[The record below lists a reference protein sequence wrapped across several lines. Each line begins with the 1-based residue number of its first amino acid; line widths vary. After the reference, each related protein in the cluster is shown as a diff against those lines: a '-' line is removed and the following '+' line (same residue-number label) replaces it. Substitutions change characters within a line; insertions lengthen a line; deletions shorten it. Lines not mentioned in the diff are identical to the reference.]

1 MPENHQP
8 PIIMDNNS
16 KKSNQLLTKR
26 KSKAR
31 VKFDQEEV
39 VIEST
44 QKLENTPTSSTA
56 EPSEYSLTKLP
67 FLAGKQNLKLPSTDD
82 TVPLK
87 NETYETMS
95 PMKLIHI
102 LAQQA
107 SADLPQIV
115 KSSLDAKMLDSTTLR
130 LNQYLT
136 TSDFFPLDQLLDK
149 LKKFIDSRGEIREI
163 HFDGLEVTTDLVLYI
178 LYKHLG
184 NTDVLKNLQLVS
196 LNGFRY
202 VTDFGVKLLSY
213 AAKKPSLV
221 QWNLSIGCHK
231 IVKLRHHGAWL
242 GEEPNE
248 EVIDLFG
255 QSSFNKVCIFEY
267 SN

>member
-1 MPENHQP
+1 ME
-8 PIIMDNNS
+8 NNS
-16 KKSNQLLTKR
+16 AKGSQLLTKR

-31 VKFDQEEV
+31 VKFEQEEV

-67 FLAGKQNLKLPSTDD
+67 FLAGKQNFKLPSADD
-82 TVPLK
+82 TVP
-87 NETYETMS
+87 S
-95 PMKLIHI
+95 PPPMK

-115 KSSLDAKMLDSTTLR
+115 KNSLDAKMLDSTTLR

-163 HFDGLEVTTDLVLYI
+163 HFDGLEVTTDLVFYI
-178 LYKHLG
+178 LYKHLE

-196 LNGFRY
+196 LNGCRY

-242 GEEPNE
+242 GEDPNE
-248 EVIDLFG
+248 EVVDLFG
-255 QSSFNKVCIFEY
+255 QSSFNKVCIFEC